1 MGNYFGTDG
10 IRGAFGSDL
19 INPALAFRLGS
30 ALGRYLKTLNPK
42 LPLNAVIGRD
52 TRDSGPALADALIQG
67 LNQHGVIVHN
77 IGVAPTPAI
86 AQALLRQSADLGIAV
101 TASHNPATDNGIKLF
116 DGSACKFNDV
126 EEARIEALLDAEPA
140 VPQELSQPESYSL
153 DAAAF
158 YINYIR
164 SLMDKNCLKG
174 WKVVLD
180 LANGAT
186 SQTTPAAFEHWG
198 AELVLIGD
206 QPNGQNI
213 NRDVGSEHPELLGQA
228 VVTHGARLG
237 IAHDGDGDRL
247 VVCDETGAVVDGDIL
262 LGLFAI
268 HSLRAGTLKNETLVA
283 TIQSNLGLDHAVREA
298 GGTVVRTDVGDR
310 NVARVMRE
318 IGANIGGES
327 SGHIIFSDNATTGDG
342 LVAAVK
348 LIDLMCKAKQPLSQ
362 LRREVCLFPLA
373 TNNLRVAEKKPLASL
388 DTLNSAIAT
397 IEQDFG
403 EEGRVLVRYSGT
415 EPKIRLLVEGKD
427 QKRVADAL
435 KGLENA
441 VCCDL
446 DVVVH

>member
-1 MGNYFGTDG
+1 
-10 IRGAFGSDL
+10 
-19 INPALAFRLGS
+19 
-30 ALGRYLKTLNPK
+30 
-42 LPLNAVIGRD
+42 
-52 TRDSGPALADALIQG
+52 
-67 LNQHGVIVHN
+67 
-77 IGVAPTPAI
+77 
-86 AQALLRQSADLGIAV
+86 
-101 TASHNPATDNGIKLF
+101 
-116 DGSACKFNDV
+116 
-126 EEARIEALLDAEPA
+126 
-140 VPQELSQPESYSL
+140 
-153 DAAAF
+153 
-158 YINYIR
+158 
-164 SLMDKNCLKG
+164 
-174 WKVVLD
+174 
-180 LANGAT
+180 
-186 SQTTPAAFEHWG
+186 
-198 AELVLIGD
+198 
-206 QPNGQNI
+206 
-213 NRDVGSEHPELLGQA
+213 
-228 VVTHGARLG
+228 
-237 IAHDGDGDRL
+237 
-247 VVCDETGAVVDGDIL
+247 VDGDIL

-268 HSLRAGTLKNETLVA
+268 HGLRAGTLKNDTLVA

-397 IEQDFG
+397 IEKDFG